1 MSSGIYSGNANSRHG
16 LFKHQVLVRENSV
29 INLHASDLRTF
40 IPSRD
45 FVLSRDFYSALG
57 CELEWSDDNLAL
69 FNLAGSRFYLQ
80 RYYVKEWAENSMLH
94 ISVQD
99 AANCFTDI
107 TGLIESGRFPSVRVA
122 PPKRESYGALVT
134 YVWDPSGVLLHLTQ
148 WDEG

>member
-40 IPSRD
+40 IPSRI
-45 FVLSRDFYSALG
+45 LCYPGFYSALG